1 MFTPVRRCTNG
12 KGNEASLLHPEHCV
26 PKVTNTWGWGYTH
39 SCCHLGQQH
48 MHTFFPEPSLCF
60 LAHPLGWTDVSPL
73 EDCKFHLWR
82 TDVLAQKTGA
92 GHMCMGPLE
101 LWLLLVQDLWDVWC
115 HPVGPL
121 VPPHGPKVLPCEQ
134 PLHVV
139 LQPLPL
145 GFPQHKPQPHF
156 SSWAVSPTLASPS
169 ALMCGRKVP
178 WRQQRQGQQ
187 CVYCNR
193 FSCGSSMQK
202 GLQHLCA
209 HVCML
214 RPAAWPAAS
223 IQQLPAKRPPALEL
237 SERRSAKAWQLH
249 HQWGGHGGLDTRG
262 KVGDS
267 LAAHWDHRCSPQWG
281 LVQLPSP
288 MATVVTGGGY
298 VSPVLGSTTP
308 VLKTKKKLKKN

>member
-156 SSWAVSPTLASPS
+156 SSWAVSPTLASHS

-214 RPAAWPAAS
+214 RPAAWTAAS
-223 IQQLPAKRPPALEL
+223 VQQPLSSSFQLKGPQRLSCLKEGVQRHGSSTTSGEATEAWTPGAKWVI
-237 SERRSAKAWQLH
+237 AWQH
-249 HQWGGHGGLDTRG
+249 TGTTG
-262 KVGDS
+262 
-267 LAAHWDHRCSPQWG
+267 A
-281 LVQLPSP
+281 LPS
-288 MATVVTGGGY
+288 GDLCN
-298 VSPVLGSTTP
+298 SPVP
-308 VLKTKKKLKKN
+308 WQQW